1 MFLSVV
7 KSLAKSLLVKLH
19 PVVIIPEAP
28 RSDLKNRQHPSEMT
42 PRGNTHFRFSFVLFL
57 VFLLVSPTRAPS
69 GAKSC
74 AAAALA
80 WNGVEVSQFVRELAD
95 CLNWAK
101 KTYSEIQEI
110 IKQLPK
116 EIDKVL
122 PVSWTKGLVLLSV
135 YIYYKS
141 YLLYDEA
148 NILEVNISSY
158 GDTLEGI
165 EVDMKGIR
173 DFIKT
178 KIIPRPEA
186 GNTPNLEKVV
196 NKLLEMIGRHS
207 EVLQGLTEAIRQ
219 DIKTGGSK
227 QRWSTFVA
235 VGGIFVC
242 LGSVIVRPTP
252 NVATPPSTGVVGDA
266 RFSRVSIAIC
276 VAAIGTAGYCW
287 LSHSSLGDTLQK
299 LERLE
304 KDATTMGHEIKRYQS
319 QLNFFKMEA
328 ELKCTD

>member
-1 MFLSVV
+1 M
-7 KSLAKSLLVKLH
+7 
-19 PVVIIPEAP
+19 
-28 RSDLKNRQHPSEMT
+28 
-42 PRGNTHFRFSFVLFL
+42 
-57 VFLLVSPTRAPS
+57 
-69 GAKSC
+69 AKSC
-74 AAAALA
+74 AATALK
-80 WNGVEVSQFVRELAD
+80 WNDLEVLQFVRELAD
-95 CLNWAK
+95 CLNWAQK
-101 KTYSEIQEI
+101 RHNEIQKITE
-110 IKQLPK
+110 QLPK
-116 EIDKVL
+116 EIDKAL

-219 DIKTGGSK
+219 DIKTGGSQ
-227 QRWSTFVA
+227 QRLSTFVA
-235 VGGIFVC
+235 VCGFVLC
-242 LGSVIVRPTP
+242 LGSVAVRPAP
-252 NVATPPSTGVVGDA
+252 NVANPQSSGV
-266 RFSRVSIAIC
+266 SQYLC
-276 VAAIGTAGYCW
+276 VAAIGAAGYCW
-287 LSHSSLGDTLQK
+287 FSCSSLSDTLPE

-304 KDATTMGHEIKRYQS
+304 KDATTMGQEITRYQS
-319 QLNFFKMEA
+319 QLNILKMEA
-328 ELKCTD
+328 ELKSTD

>member
-122 PVSWTKGLVLLSV
+122 PVSWTKGLVLLSL
-135 YIYYKS
+135 YILYKN

-148 NILEVNISSY
+148 KNLEVNVRSY
-158 GDTLEGI
+158 RDKLERK
-165 EVDMKGIR
+165 EEEMKAIGV
-173 DFIKT
+173 FIKT
-178 KIIPRPEA
+178 TIIPHWEA
-186 GNTPNLEKVV
+186 GNTANLEKDA

-207 EVLQGLTEAIRQ
+207 AVLQELTQAIRQ
-219 DIKTGGSK
+219 DIKTGGSQ
-227 QRWSTFVA
+227 QRLSTFVA
-235 VGGIFVC
+235 VCGFVLC
-242 LGSVIVRPTP
+242 LGSVAVRPAP
-252 NVATPPSTGVVGDA
+252 NVANPPSSGV
-266 RFSRVSIAIC
+266 SQYLC
-276 VAAIGTAGYCW
+276 VAAIGAAGYCW
-287 LSHSSLGDTLQK
+287 FSCSSLSDTLPE

-304 KDATTMGHEIKRYQS
+304 KDATTMGQEITRYQS
-319 QLNFFKMEA
+319 QLNILKMEA
-328 ELKCTD
+328 ELKSTD

>member
-1 MFLSVV
+1 M
-7 KSLAKSLLVKLH
+7 
-19 PVVIIPEAP
+19 
-28 RSDLKNRQHPSEMT
+28 
-42 PRGNTHFRFSFVLFL
+42 
-57 VFLLVSPTRAPS
+57 
-69 GAKSC
+69 AKSC
-74 AAAALA
+74 AATALK
-80 WNGVEVSQFVRELAD
+80 WNDLEVLQFVRELAD
-95 CLNWAK
+95 CLNWAQK
-101 KTYSEIQEI
+101 RHNEIQKITE
-110 IKQLPK
+110 QLPK
-116 EIDKVL
+116 EIDKAL